1 MDTNWISLK
10 TKITKW
16 IGETKNVLEWWTGLL
31 QWKRMQSP
39 IYCSCTSPLY
49 WHAASL
55 ISPWRK
61 FSLIPPGREFSFI
74 PPWREFLTHST
85 RTRIL
90 THSTRTGNSHSFTPG
105 REFYTANNSPS
116 SDTSQSA
123 PVAEW
128 ERRTIHLLRIDMSGS
143 FDNTYP
149 NASQS
154 ASVAGWERRMIHLFR
169 IDMSGS
175 SGNTYPDASQSAPV
189 AEWERRTIHLIRIL
203 RSRRLSPGGRGE
215 RFNFSG

>member
-1 MDTNWISLK
+1 
-10 TKITKW
+10 
-16 IGETKNVLEWWTGLL
+16 
-31 QWKRMQSP
+31 
-39 IYCSCTSPLY
+39 
-49 WHAASL
+49 
-55 ISPWRK
+55 
-61 FSLIPPGREFSFI
+61 
-74 PPWREFLTHST
+74 
-85 RTRIL
+85 
-90 THSTRTGNSHSFTPG
+90 
-105 REFYTANNSPS
+105 
-116 SDTSQSA
+116 
-123 PVAEW
+123 
-128 ERRTIHLLRIDMSGS
+128 MSGS